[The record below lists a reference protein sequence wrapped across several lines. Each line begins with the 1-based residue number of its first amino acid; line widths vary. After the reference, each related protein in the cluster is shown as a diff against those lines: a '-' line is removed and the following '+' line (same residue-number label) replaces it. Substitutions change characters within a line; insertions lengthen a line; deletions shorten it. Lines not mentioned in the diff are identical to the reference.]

1 MSFLTPLS
9 IHRAHESSPNARAFV
24 ARLPDGLADDEGVQ
38 SEAAKIAFPIAGATT
53 VVAASPRHDRRFR
66 AWGKL
71 DLDFGYIANAEQ
83 RVGVE
88 IRILRLAFHEL
99 RSLVQGH
106 AQSPQRCLQ
115 RKRTTFLPFPKL
127 LRRGS
132 TWRRPGARPIA
143 PTLHTLSTCL
153 LPLNRGGAV
162 KNGTVFKRGR
172 LSGWRSWTKPF
183 QRNQYGRD

>member
-9 IHRAHESSPNARAFV
+9 IHRAHESSPNARALV

-38 SEAAKIAFPIAGATT
+38 SEAAKIAFPIVGATT
-53 VVAASPRHDRRFR
+53 VVAASLRHDRRFR

-99 RSLVQGH
+99 RSLVQVH

-115 RKRTTFLPFPKL
+115 KADDFLAIPQAAKKRINVATSGNPPHSADPPYTVHVFTPFE
-127 LRRGS
+127 
-132 TWRRPGARPIA
+132 
-143 PTLHTLSTCL
+143 
-153 LPLNRGGAV
+153 
-162 KNGTVFKRGR
+162 
-172 LSGWRSWTKPF
+172 SWGCC
-183 QRNQYGRD
+183 QERDSF